1 MESDAVCTGQRRIA
15 ELAGQTPRFR
25 LVSLNRYLDEEWLRE
40 AHRQTRKS
48 GATGVDEVTAA
59 EYAEGLD
66 QRLAELKERAK
77 SGSYQAPP
85 VRRAYIPKDHGQ
97 KRPLGIPTFE
107 DKVLQRAVVMLL
119 EPVYERD
126 FLDCSH
132 GFRPERSGHTA
143 LRSLWQQ
150 IMAMRG
156 CWLIDA
162 DISRFFD
169 TVTHSTLRDILNQRV
184 GDGVIRRLVSKWLH
198 AGVWEA
204 GMIHYPNE
212 GTPQGGVIS
221 PMLSNIYLHEVLDQ
235 WFEQTIK
242 PLLRGRAFLV
252 RYADDF
258 VMGFEREEDAR
269 RVFAVL
275 PKRFAKHG
283 LAIHPEKTRLL
294 NFHPPQAGQGGG
306 STFDF
311 LGFTHQWDRSRQ
323 GRPYVGRR
331 TMSKRLSRALNGIR
345 LYCRKTLTVP
355 IRIQWQ
361 GLCTR
366 MRGHYQYYGIR
377 GNSDGLSRYA
387 YQVALVWRRWLC
399 RRAGHAKLSWD
410 WFRRVRL
417 RYPLP
422 PPRLRQDAFA

>member
-1 MESDAVCTGQRRIA
+1 MLSSGG
-15 ELAGQTPRFR
+15 LAAPR
-25 LVSLNRYLDEEWLRE
+25 
-40 AHRQTRKS
+40 A
-48 GATGVDEVTAA
+48 
-59 EYAEGLD
+59 
-66 QRLAELKERAK
+66 ERA
-77 SGSYQAPP
+77 GRPRQ
-85 VRRAYIPKDHGQ
+85 R
-97 KRPLGIPTFE
+97 RPLGIPTFE

-119 EPVYERD
+119 DPVYERD

-132 GFRPERSGHTA
+132 GFRPGRTGHTA
-143 LRSLWQQ
+143 LRALWQQ

-169 TVTHSTLRDILNQRV
+169 TVAHPMLREILNQRV
-184 GDGVIRRLVSKWLH
+184 GDGVIRQLVSKWLH

-204 GMIHYPNE
+204 GAIHYPEE

-221 PMLSNIYLHEVLDQ
+221 PMLSNIYLHEVLDG

-275 PKRFAKHG
+275 PKRFAKYG
-283 LAIHPEKTRLL
+283 LTIHPEKTRLID
-294 NFHPPQAGQGGG
+294 FHPPQAGQGGG
-306 STFDF
+306 STFNF
-311 LGFTHQWDRSRQ
+311 LGFTHQWDRSRK

-331 TMSKRLSRALNGIR
+331 TMSKRLTRALKGVR
-345 LYCRKTLTVP
+345 DYCSKTITQP
-355 IRIQWQ
+355 IGTQWR
-361 GLCTR
+361 GLCIR

-377 GNSDGLSRYA
+377 GNSDGLERFHD
-387 YQVALVWRRWLC
+387 QVKRVWKRSLC
-399 RRAGHAKLSWD
+399 RRAGHTKLSWE
-410 WFRRVRL
+410 WFHRL
-417 RYPLP
+417 LLTYPLP
-422 PPRLRQDAFA
+422 PPRLPPAAFI